1 MHIDVWGYDGDVP
14 LSAEIVTA
22 GGLVTLIPNEDDGE
36 LNDRFFSP
44 GSKKPAAPL
53 TSPHTTRLLSFSGWK
68 PMDRGRRLGCF

>member
-36 LNDRFFSP
+36 LNDRFFHREAKNRP
-44 GSKKPAAPL
+44 RP
-53 TSPHTTRLLSFSGWK
+53 
-68 PMDRGRRLGCF
+68 